1 VRRAILPTR
10 GRFHKGYF
18 AGPAA
23 AAIIPPKMNDSS
35 ELRKCRNAA
44 YRLLARRDHA
54 LRELSTKLERRFEPG
69 VVGTV
74 LAGLVERGLLDDRR
88 FALAFARELE
98 RREPCGD
105 RLIRMKLGQRGVEP
119 TVIGEVLGEMS
130 LNEEELAEEAA
141 RSKLP
146 SLAGL
151 DREAAA
157 RRLLAH
163 LARRGF
169 RPELVRG
176 AALRALE
183 GWPAA
188 ERYDEEDG

>member
-1 VRRAILPTR
+1 VRRAILPAR
-10 GRFHKGYF
+10 ARFHKGYF

-23 AAIIPPKMNDSS
+23 AAIIHPKMDDSP
-35 ELRKCRNAA
+35 ELRKCRNVA

-54 LRELSTKLERRFEPG
+54 LRELATKLGRRFEPG

-88 FALAFARELE
+88 FALAFAREME
-98 RREPCGD
+98 RREPCGE
-105 RLIRMKLGQRGVEP
+105 RLIRMKLAQRGVEP
-119 TVIGEVLGEMS
+119 AVIGDVLAEMS

-157 RRLLAH
+157 RRLLSH
-163 LARRGF
+163 LERRGF
-169 RPELVRG
+169 RPELVRR

-183 GWPAA
+183 NWPAA
-188 ERYDEEDG
+188 ERHDEEDG